1 MGFIIFLIW
10 KRIYS
15 FLRALDWKRVFNF
28 HESRK
33 IIPLYPIHV
42 FDCTISKKISRIPHY
57 RRVWFNVGEG
67 GGHGVKN
74 IVYKYLGDEEIP
86 HQIYIFVLLCIKHIL
101 THLPYIFEVIF
112 LLHKRSFYYSLDSN
126 HSMFIMILYYIM

>member
-1 MGFIIFLIW
+1 MSLIALFQ
-10 KRIYS
+10 KRYQE
-15 FLRALDWKRVFNF
+15 F
-28 HESRK
+28 
-33 IIPLYPIHV
+33 PITGGS
-42 FDCTISKKISRIPHY
+42 DLM
-57 RRVWFNVGEG
+57 WGGGGGEG